1 MRLVTALAVL
11 LLPVARAV
19 AADDWTA
26 TGTPRQA
33 HVALQPVPPVTL
45 TPGKTAMAEIRF
57 RVAPGFHVN
66 SSKPTSEL
74 LIPTTVELSP
84 LAQIKVAKVSYPPG
98 QDFVLPVAPDEKLNV
113 YSGDVTV
120 TVLLSAAKPIVPG
133 SYKLPGTLRYQA
145 CDDRSCFPPKSLAL
159 EIPVV
164 IQSGK

>member
-1 MRLVTALAVL
+1 
-11 LLPVARAV
+11 
-19 AADDWTA
+19 
-26 TGTPRQA
+26 
-33 HVALQPVPPVTL
+33 
-45 TPGKTAMAEIRF
+45 
-57 RVAPGFHVN
+57 
-66 SSKPTSEL
+66 
-74 LIPTTVELSP
+74 
-84 LAQIKVAKVSYPPG
+84 
-98 QDFVLPVAPDEKLNV
+98 VAPDEKLNV